1 MQPEYNYIFKR
12 RHRLYQKNVDIWRR
26 SKDAY
31 TGGFDYIQQALVRHV
46 SEIELEFA
54 ERLRRAYYFNYPRKI
69 ARLIT
74 QFILSV
80 EPQRDHADL
89 AMVEDFSRG
98 GLRANEVMRQFS
110 TLLNVYG
117 SAALVVEMPFFD
129 GEMDCERKQLERIR
143 PAVRALSPLEVV
155 DWAYGSDGKLDWM
168 IVEEIDQLN
177 AGPFLPPV
185 DVKRRKL
192 FTRDECLIFERD
204 SVSGIAV
211 LLSRAPHNLG
221 CVPAVFL
228 IEPDGFGI
236 DGGHYFED
244 VVRISD
250 AILNNE
256 SEAQMNIVKQMFGLL
271 VISEAFARSGSRDSG
286 NERNPNEKFSHV
298 LARSA
303 AIWESAEEKNTSRYI
318 SPSGADTAAIRGENE
333 ALKRELFD
341 AVGMSLVTP
350 SRDAQTAEAKAW
362 DYHQIRQFLACRV
375 DLLEQAE
382 QQCWAIVHA
391 YDRTIAVP
399 SVVYNREFSIGDLS
413 ASIAALLNLK
423 QFSDGPAFQRE
434 IGKTALFLLEKI
446 KKLDPESRREIQ
458 NELTEA

>member
-1 MQPEYNYIFKR
+1 
-12 RHRLYQKNVDIWRR
+12 
-26 SKDAY
+26 
-31 TGGFDYIQQALVRHV
+31 
-46 SEIELEFA
+46 
-54 ERLRRAYYFNYPRKI
+54 
-69 ARLIT
+69 
-74 QFILSV
+74 
-80 EPQRDHADL
+80 
-89 AMVEDFSRG
+89 
-98 GLRANEVMRQFS
+98 
-110 TLLNVYG
+110 
-117 SAALVVEMPFFD
+117 VEMPFFD
-129 GEMDCERKQLERIR
+129 GEMDCERKQIERIR

-168 IVEEIDQLN
+168 IVEELDQLN

-211 LLSRAPHNLG
+211 LLSRAPHALG

-286 NERNPNEKFSHV
+286 SERNPNEKFSHI

-399 SVVYNREFSIGDLS
+399 QVVYNREFAIGDLS

-458 NELTEA
+458 KELEEA